1 MYLLGD
7 VEDNL
12 LTVVIDNEEST
23 LEFVDFSEDKVRSLF
38 NLSTNFMTV

>member
-1 MYLLGD
+1 MHLVGD

-23 LEFVDFSEDKVRSLF
+23 LEFVDFSEDKVRYLF